1 MLHYDDRDDDGEA
14 FCLTHDDPWPHL
26 SHDTQKR
33 AVRQLLRPL
42 LDPKHAGDDGFDS
55 QLCCSKKKRS
65 SSSQQTI
72 HTPTAAS
79 KKRKVNHFSLFADAF
94 RAASHVAEV
103 KKSWEWKTHK

>member
-42 LDPKHAGDDGFDS
+42 LDPKHAGDDGLTLNS
-55 QLCCSKKKRS
+55 AAVRKKEAAAHYKQYTHHRQPQKRE
-65 SSSQQTI
+65 
-72 HTPTAAS
+72 
-79 KKRKVNHFSLFADAF
+79 K
-94 RAASHVAEV
+94 
-103 KKSWEWKTHK
+103 